1 MRVLPVLLAG
11 LLAVPPA
18 FAAGHGGGHEGG
30 EKKEGKDGEG
40 KKGAPG
46 NNVEM
51 PFLMA
56 PMTDAEGK
64 LSGYAYISSIT
75 VAANQSAALAI
86 REKLAFLQD
95 AFVRN
100 VNSAPVAMA
109 GEPGHVDVPAVQT
122 RLTADAKRI
131 MGAQV
136 KSVLVCSIQISELHP
151 KQTPDLHTPPKE
163 AIPHSGKEG
172 EHAKKSPCDA

>member
-1 MRVLPVLLAG
+1 MRILPILLAG
-11 LLAVPPA
+11 LLAVSPA
-18 FAAGHGGGHEGG
+18 FAAGHGGGHEKAEGG
-30 EKKEGKDGEG
+30 EKEGEG

-56 PMTDAEGK
+56 PMTGADGK
-64 LSGYAYISSIT
+64 LTGYAYISSIT

-95 AFVRN
+95 AFIRN
-100 VNSAPVAMA
+100 VNAAPVSDPH
-109 GEPGHVDVPAVQT
+109 EPGHVDVPGVQT

-136 KSVLVCSIQISELHP
+136 KSVLVCSVQISELHP

>member
-1 MRVLPVLLAG
+1 MRILPLFLAALLA
-11 LLAVPPA
+11 ASPVV
-18 FAAGHGGGHEGG
+18 AAEHGGGHEGG
-30 EKKEGKDGEG
+30 EKKEGKEGEG

-46 NNVEM
+46 NNVEN
-51 PFLMA
+51 PFVMA
-56 PMTDAEGK
+56 PMTDADGK
-64 LSGYAYISSIT
+64 LTGYAYISSIT
-75 VAANQSAALAI
+75 VATNQSAALAI

-95 AFVRN
+95 AFIRN
-100 VNSAPVAMA
+100 VNAAPVSDPH
-109 GEPGHVDVPAVQT
+109 EPGHVDVPAVQT
-122 RLTADAKRI
+122 RLTADAKKI

-172 EHAKKSPCDA
+172 EHAKKSPCDS